1 MTDSGIDLQVRGPRV
16 LIRPEDQR
24 TTVRESGLIAVSH
37 HAPDVIGT
45 VIAVGER
52 VGDVKAGDVVLFTP
66 ESGQTMDYGGEKF
79 LVLYEDELLAVWHE
93 ENEPV

>member
-16 LIRPEDQR
+16 LIRPEDQHM
-24 TTVRESGLIAVSH
+24 TTRESGLIAVSH

-66 ESGQTMDYGGEKF
+66 ASGQTMEYGSEKF
-79 LVLYEDELLAVWHE
+79 LVLYEDELLAVWDE
-93 ENEPV
+93 EQAPI

>member
-1 MTDSGIDLQVRGPRV
+1 MTESGVELNVRGPRV
-16 LIRPEDQR
+16 LIRPEDQSE
-24 TTVRESGLIAVSH
+24 TVRESGLIAVSH

-52 VGDVKAGDVVLFTP
+52 VADVKAGDVVLFTP
-66 ESGQTMDYGGEKF
+66 ASGQTMDYDGEKF
-79 LVLYEDELLAVWHE
+79 LVLYEEEILAVWHE